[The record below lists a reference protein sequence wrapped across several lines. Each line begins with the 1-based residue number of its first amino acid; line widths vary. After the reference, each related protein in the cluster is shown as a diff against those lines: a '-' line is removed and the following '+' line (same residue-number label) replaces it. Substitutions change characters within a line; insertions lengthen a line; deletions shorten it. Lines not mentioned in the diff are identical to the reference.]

1 MDASRFF
8 GAILAASLGV
18 SVITGATDVQ
28 AQRGKKPKAA
38 QPAPPPAEPP
48 LTKQAVALSPKGIAW
63 GMTVKQLSEMYDR
76 TIDEDFRAEYKKA
89 SPGVQMK
96 RLDAMVAEQKS
107 QFRRSRVDFGALPTT
122 VDATPLKGE
131 YTYNNKEALLTV
143 ERNSTTRHLFFI
155 QDHLWK
161 IIDEH
166 KLSDD
171 SPYGKDF
178 QAAVVKLSSVFGVP
192 GRVLPPDPA
201 KGQYVTVV
209 DWKDGHSHF
218 RAIERSDTSFAL
230 AYEDLDT
237 VARLASLRPNQPA
250 DDGLIDPAVADVVRK
265 DEAPP
270 APPTKAGK
278 SK

>member
-8 GAILAASLGV
+8 GAILAAGLGV
-18 SVITGATDVQ
+18 SVIAGATDVQ

-38 QPAPPPAEPP
+38 QPAPPPTEPP

-143 ERNSTTRHLFFI
+143 ERNGTTRHLFFI

-209 DWKDGHSHF
+209 DWKDGRSHF

-237 VARLASLRPNQPA
+237 LARLASLRPNQPA

-270 APPTKAGK
+270 APPAKPGK